1 MVTTTWNGGSSDW
14 NTASNW
20 TAGVPTAADD
30 AVIPFVDATSSGST
44 ISGSGPAASL
54 LLTGSGVVFTGDDLT
69 GTHAV
74 GSLVVTSTELAL
86 GPAAA
91 LTFQA
96 ALFSAVDGTRVGTGS
111 MLFLDAGASTGT
123 GTITLDYA
131 TVYGTLGVL
140 ANPIVLS
147 RAGLPASDTD
157 ADRIDATG
165 TLAGVISGAAALA
178 LDAGSSIG
186 ASLVLANPA
195 NSYSGG
201 LDVRGGLVVVAATG
215 ATGSGPVVVEAGTL
229 ALSTGVTCAP
239 ITAGTRD
246 GAAVSTVDASLTVF
260 AGANNVAFANGS
272 GNSTFVGATGLG
284 RSQTGGG
291 EHFGQAEVTGGTG
304 RVTVFAGNGGGSYFG
319 GTSGGNVIVAGQDLS
334 GFIAPGPVGDPTY
347 YVSTNGSDAVHVF
360 GGVTIGG
367 GGDGDLLVASGTQ
380 GNIVAAGAGNETLTG
395 SGASGAN
402 EFFGGTGADL
412 IVAGSG
418 HDLVV
423 CGSGA
428 ATVVGGGGTT
438 IFAGDGPDLILG
450 GAGGE
455 YVQVGSGSATVFA
468 GAGAELLSVVAGQA
482 GGSVLAAGFRV
493 GTDHIAARGLGIAPT
508 QTVVGGN
515 TVLGFA
521 DHTQITLLGVASL
534 PASAFV

>member
-20 TAGVPTAADD
+20 TDGVPTAADD
-30 AVIPFVDATSSGST
+30 AVIPFVDPTSTGST

-54 LLTGSGVVFTGDDLT
+54 VLTGTGVVFTGDDLT

-74 GSLVVTSTELAL
+74 GSLVVTSTGLGL
-86 GPAAA
+86 GPAAV
-91 LTFQA
+91 LTFQS

-111 MLFLDAGASTGT
+111 MLSLDAGASTGT
-123 GTITLDYA
+123 GTITLDFA

-140 ANPIVLS
+140 ANPIILS
-147 RAGLPASDTD
+147 QAGLPATYTD

-186 ASLVLANPA
+186 AILVLANPA

-229 ALSTGVTCAP
+229 ALSAGVTCAP
-239 ITAGTRD
+239 ITAGTQD
-246 GAAVSTVDASLTVF
+246 AAAVNAVDASLTVF
-260 AGANNVAFANGS
+260 AGANDVAFANGS

-284 RSQTGGG
+284 RDLTSNS
-291 EHFGQAEVTGGTG
+291 EHFGEAEVTGGTG

-428 ATVVGGGGTT
+428 ETVVGGGGTT
-438 IFAGDGPDLILG
+438 IFAGDGPDVILG

-493 GTDHIAARGLGIAPT
+493 GTDHIAARGLGVAPT

-534 PASAFV
+534 PGSAFV

>member
-1 MVTTTWNGGSSDW
+1 M
-14 NTASNW
+14 
-20 TAGVPTAADD
+20 
-30 AVIPFVDATSSGST
+30 
-44 ISGSGPAASL
+44 
-54 LLTGSGVVFTGDDLT
+54 
-69 GTHAV
+69 
-74 GSLVVTSTELAL
+74 
-86 GPAAA
+86 
-91 LTFQA
+91 
-96 ALFSAVDGTRVGTGS
+96 
-111 MLFLDAGASTGT
+111 
-123 GTITLDYA
+123 
-131 TVYGTLGVL
+131 
-140 ANPIVLS
+140 
-147 RAGLPASDTD
+147 
-157 ADRIDATG
+157 
-165 TLAGVISGAAALA
+165 
-178 LDAGSSIG
+178 
-186 ASLVLANPA
+186 
-195 NSYSGG
+195 
-201 LDVRGGLVVVAATG
+201 
-215 ATGSGPVVVEAGTL
+215 
-229 ALSTGVTCAP
+229 
-239 ITAGTRD
+239 
-246 GAAVSTVDASLTVF
+246 
-260 AGANNVAFANGS
+260 
-272 GNSTFVGATGLG
+272 
-284 RSQTGGG
+284 
-291 EHFGQAEVTGGTG
+291 TGGTG

-347 YVSTNGSDAVHVF
+347 YVSTNGSDAVHIF

-395 SGASGAN
+395 SAASGAN

-438 IFAGDGPDLILG
+438 IFAGDGPDVILG

-468 GAGAELLSVVAGQA
+468 GAGAELLSVMAGQA

-493 GTDHIAARGLGIAPT
+493 GTDHIAARGLGVAPT
-508 QTVVGGN
+508 QTVVGGS

-534 PASAFV
+534 PGSAFV